1 MIRLRRGVLA
11 FLFLCGFLLAETTE
25 TKNTYDLDPL
35 LIGADA
41 LARGGAYL
49 AAPQSSHYVFQNYAF
64 LGHVSPRLSLSAF
77 KLLNEVNY
85 LDAAYSQGSFSL
97 GFLSVQESGGYLRS
111 AANQRTGGRIGF
123 QDTTIYGAYGANFET
138 FGLGARLKYRQKHF
152 SGFSANASGTALDL
166 AGFYQLNSFW
176 GFGANLNNI
185 VATPLDWS
193 DGEREKFLPEYGL
206 GAHFHPFSHVDF
218 YTDVTLAENDPLWAV
233 GADYWLGQNLVL
245 RCGFEEAYDLQYEME
260 TKHFKFTAGL
270 GFNLWG
276 FYFDYAYNPGDNI
289 AENFTHFFTLSYR
302 FPERAKEAP
311 PRPVVEK
318 PAAPQKRSRFFRDI
332 GYLSIAEQTA
342 IENLAAAGVLPR
354 GNPYFA
360 PQRIMSRAEFFTT
373 LLNLLDRE
381 GRVSRDTGRSFSDAS
396 KLADRA
402 ASYGLLSGYTDG
414 SARLHLPMR
423 RDEAAGAVARYE
435 EISGL
440 ELGTL
445 RYRDVP
451 RHHWGYKDIN
461 LTREQKLTYGSGRDL
476 FEPKAYLTR
485 RDAARILSRLPYAQE
500 LTRDLPPIEGL
511 R

>member
-1 MIRLRRGVLA
+1 MTRLRRGILL
-11 FLFLCGFLLAETTE
+11 FLFCGFLLAET
-25 TKNTYDLDPL
+25 KDTYNLEPL

-41 LARGGAYL
+41 MARGGAYL

-64 LGHVSPRLSLSAF
+64 LGNTSPRLSLSAF

-85 LDAAYSQGSFSL
+85 LDAAYSQNNFSL
-97 GFLSVQESGGYLRS
+97 GFLTVQESGGYLRS
-111 AANQRTGGRIGF
+111 ATNQRTGGRIGF

-152 SGFSANASGTALDL
+152 SGFSASASGAALDL
-166 AGFYQLNSFW
+166 AGFYKLNSFW
-176 GFGANLNNI
+176 SFGAELANL

-206 GAHFHPFSHVDF
+206 GLRFQPFTQVDF
-218 YTDVTLAENDPLWAV
+218 YTDVNLVENTPLWHI
-233 GADYWLGQNLVL
+233 GTDYWLGQNMVL
-245 RCGFEEAYDLQYEME
+245 RCGFEEAYDLQYETE

-276 FYFDYAYNPGDNI
+276 FYFDYAYNPGDDM
-289 AENFTHFFTLSYR
+289 AENFTHFFTASYR
-302 FPERAKEAP
+302 FPERAKKTP

-318 PAAPQKRSRFFRDI
+318 PTPPQKRQRFFRDI
-332 GYLSIAEQTA
+332 GYLSIEEQIA
-342 IENLAAAGVLPR
+342 IENLASAGILPR
-354 GNPYFA
+354 ANPYFA
-360 PQRIMSRAEFFTT
+360 PQRVMSRAEFFTI
-373 LLNLLDRE
+373 LLNLLDKADRVPRE
-381 GRVSRDTGRSFSDAS
+381 EIKHFSDS
-396 KLADRA
+396 TKLAERA
-402 ASYGLLSGYTDG
+402 SSYGLLSGYADG

-423 RDEAAGAVARYE
+423 RDEAAGAVTRYE

-440 ELGTL
+440 DLLNSL

-451 RHHWGYKDIN
+451 RRHWGYKDIN
-461 LTREQKLTYGSGRDL
+461 LTREKNLTYGVGRDL

-485 RDAARILSRLPYAQE
+485 RDAARILSRLRYTQE

-511 R
+511 Q